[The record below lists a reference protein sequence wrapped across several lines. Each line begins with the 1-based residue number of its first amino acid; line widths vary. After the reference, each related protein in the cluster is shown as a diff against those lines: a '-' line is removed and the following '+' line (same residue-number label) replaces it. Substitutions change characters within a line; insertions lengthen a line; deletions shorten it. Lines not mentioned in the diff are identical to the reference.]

1 MFYVVNHDNL
11 TSCLIMC
18 DISDLKSTNFNFCIK
33 KQIKLP
39 APYDFLHGV
48 NDLYSKGRL
57 LWTSLENEF

>member
-1 MFYVVNHDNL
+1 
-11 TSCLIMC
+11 MC
-18 DISDLKSTNFNFCIK
+18 DISDLKLTNFNFCIK

>member
-1 MFYVVNHDNL
+1 
-11 TSCLIMC
+11 MC
-18 DISDLKSTNFNFCIK
+18 DISDLKSTNFKFCIK